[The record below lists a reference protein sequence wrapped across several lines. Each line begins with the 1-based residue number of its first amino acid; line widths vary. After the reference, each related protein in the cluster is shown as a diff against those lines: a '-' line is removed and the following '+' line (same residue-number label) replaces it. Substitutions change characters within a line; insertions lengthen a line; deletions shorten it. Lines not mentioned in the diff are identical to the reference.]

1 MFLLT
6 FLCFVYTGMAVDLK
20 ASRLLCTLCLLS
32 LTALLLSSAS
42 MWFEYN
48 LRDTWFHLN
57 LQH

>member
-6 FLCFVYTGMAVDLK
+6 FLCFVYAGMAVDLK

-32 LTALLLSSAS
+32 LTALLSSAS